1 MTEQNRKW
9 SESPIHDIIREAGLD
24 EPDEAQALSDPSA
37 SRSYFVMCREVGEV
51 NRWKQ
56 FCGPFYTLKDALDW
70 RQLQP
75 NRDALRIMVRHDYY
89 LPENAERS
97 RAEGVE

>member
-1 MTEQNRKW
+1 MTNDNENT
-9 SESPIHDIIREAGLD
+9 SAAS
-24 EPDEAQALSDPSA
+24 ALSDPSA

-75 NRDALRIMVRHDYY
+75 NRDALRIKVRHDYY
-89 LPENAERS
+89 LPENTERI